1 MSTIRTPNKGK
12 CTFITPKSNRCS
24 KHQVYIPEV
33 GQETAR
39 RGKKRPREESGDDSP
54 CRSHPWK
61 IRVQCCLE
69 YHDWI
74 RDGSKKSKSPVSE
87 WRKIG
92 VDRHLPGRWLKKFL
106 ETGSVHDAWAG
117 GRPIEFGDDSN
128 EMVLDI
134 ALERTQEQRR
144 CSASYIRKKM
154 KKLNLEK
161 SLQSAPSRTSKRR

>member
-33 GQETAR
+33 GEETAR

-74 RDGSKKSKSPVSE
+74 RDGSRRVS
-87 WRKIG
+87 
-92 VDRHLPGRWLKKFL
+92 LLFL
-106 ETGSVHDAWAG
+106 SGEKLVSIVTSREG
-117 GRPIEFGDDSN
+117 G
-128 EMVLDI
+128 
-134 ALERTQEQRR
+134 
-144 CSASYIRKKM
+144 
-154 KKLNLEK
+154 
-161 SLQSAPSRTSKRR
+161 